1 MRKEAAEMQ
10 EYAEKLEQNEKKL
23 RQVLNDHS
31 LIEQDQIVELRRQLN
46 MEKKRALEH
55 SEIMSQMKENLEKEN
70 YKQQTVII
78 EKEKEIRAL
87 NADLRNHEK
96 KLYDIQS
103 MFNTQLVGNSM
114 NMSGMLGGMPGENM
128 HHRGASQ

>member
-1 MRKEAAEMQ
+1 MRKEAQEMQ

-23 RQVLNDHS
+23 RQVLNNHS

-70 YKQQTVII
+70 
-78 EKEKEIRAL
+78 
-87 NADLRNHEK
+87 
-96 KLYDIQS
+96 
-103 MFNTQLVGNSM
+103 
-114 NMSGMLGGMPGENM
+114 
-128 HHRGASQ
+128 HR